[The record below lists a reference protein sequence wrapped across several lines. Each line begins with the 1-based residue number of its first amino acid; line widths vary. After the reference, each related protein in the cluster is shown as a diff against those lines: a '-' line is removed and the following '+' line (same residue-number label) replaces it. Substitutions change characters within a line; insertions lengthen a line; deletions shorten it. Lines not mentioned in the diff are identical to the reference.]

1 MAKLQVG
8 TACSFGR
15 PENWT
20 YTPDDRQE
28 KIELINGVVVQD
40 CGHVS
45 DGDTFSC
52 SATFS
57 STDFTTL
64 MRYWTNRTKVTVV
77 DESGASH
84 SNMRVIVK
92 SYAYVDRFPSYV
104 KADLEF
110 WQV

>member
-1 MAKLQVG
+1 MARIKVG
-8 TACSFGR
+8 DVYSYGKAEGWS
-15 PENWT
+15 

-28 KIELINGVVVQD
+28 KIELINGVTVQD
-40 CGHVS
+40 CGHVEA
-45 DGDTFSC
+45 GDTFSC

-57 STDFTTL
+57 STDFVIL
-64 MRYWTNRTKVTVV
+64 MGYWTNRTKVTVV

-92 SYAYVDRFPSYV
+92 SYTYVNRFPSYV